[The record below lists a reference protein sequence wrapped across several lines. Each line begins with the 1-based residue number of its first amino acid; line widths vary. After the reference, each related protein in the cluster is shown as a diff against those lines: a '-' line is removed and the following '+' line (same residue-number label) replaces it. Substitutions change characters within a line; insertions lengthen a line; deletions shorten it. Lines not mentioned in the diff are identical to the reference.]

1 MFSPVLQNYNFT
13 DLTLFNKLNSLGI
26 GSTAQT
32 FKIQEKSTGN
42 FFAGKCFGVECSR
55 KSYGLTSSQIEVL
68 TYSKLS
74 HPGLLK
80 FYGFS
85 STDFEGDPNSVLI
98 LEYTPNSLETIVDD
112 LRLDIHHDSWNN
124 TKLLI
129 NLYGIANTMA
139 YLHSNFIIHRDL
151 EPRNILL
158 DSQFYPKISEFGLSR
173 FLDPNSDS
181 HDLTYGVG
189 SLRYMSPEMFE
200 DDDESPILFPYKIDV
215 YSYAIIAF
223 QMLGQRHKFSLA
235 KLSEGKR
242 CEFTKPTP
250 KCYQELIK
258 RCWAQ
263 NPEERPSF
271 QEIADMLSTNRDFI
285 TELGDVDETEFFN
298 YVEMLNGKR
307 PIIEFDQQLKQEI
320 EYEVFEEEPL
330 TFGLC
335 VFDLQTLEKIKKIGE
350 GAFGVVYE
358 VKDKLS
364 EELFSAKIS
373 KFEYY
378 NSLKKNDNVVN
389 FIREVTIL
397 NKLQHPA
404 IMKFIGYSPLNFDK
418 VMKPVIVTELLKNG
432 SLDGV
437 INAEQ
442 KGLSHQQWNETKKLI
457 HLYGIAHALQYMH
470 SHNILH
476 RDLKSANILLDD
488 HLYPK
493 LCDFGLSK
501 DYLTTNEDCQRMNP
515 TELIGSPAFIAPEI
529 FEFERYSKASD
540 VYAYS
545 ILAYQLLTTKI
556 PFEGMF
562 INLIAKKVINK
573 YRPEI
578 PNFLPPCYKQ
588 LIEDCWQH
596 VPENRPSFQ
605 NILDRL
611 RNNPEFITENV
622 DENEFLDYVEMLDNG
637 TVPNTT
643 YPIIHIS
650 IPTKEKLNIEGTSDL
665 SQYSKQDKLGRDL
678 YWKYYKF
685 IDNKTNQE
693 YVGQISNNLI
703 SNMSEQELSKFY
715 DEVKI
720 LSRLKHPNLIAVQG
734 YSFENFKSESK
745 PIIINEFYKRQT
757 LSNIIDMSRN
767 NFIIENWTATAK
779 LINLFGI
786 ASGMSYLHR
795 NGVSHPE
802 LTPNSIIVDNNAHPK
817 LTNYGFFMKL
827 QISNSITQSASKF
840 VNNPIY
846 QAPEILRNEPAVP
859 KSDVYSFGMIAYEI
873 FVKDKP
879 FQEFSRA
886 DKIIN
891 EIINKNARPKFP
903 TDNENKIPE
912 CYQELIERCWCDD
925 PSERPSFD
933 EIIEIL
939 QTDHRFITS
948 EVNELEYTNYIKVV
962 NNFTNKTRITE

>member
-1 MFSPVLQNYNFT
+1 MFHNFSFI
-13 DLTLFNKLNSLGI
+13 DLTLFNKLNSIGI
-26 GSTAQT
+26 GAYSQV
-32 FKIQEKSTGN
+32 FKIQEKKTGN
-42 FFAGKCFGVECSR
+42 FYAAKCIAL
-55 KSYGLTSSQIEVL
+55 SYLSESKQNQIEALV
-68 TYSKLS
+68 YSKIF
-74 HPGLLK
+74 HPGVLK
-80 FYGFS
+80 CYGFS
-85 STDFEGDPNSVLI
+85 TTNFEGDANPVLI
-98 LEYTPNSLETIVDD
+98 LEYMPNGSLETIVND
-112 LRLDIHHDSWNN
+112 LLRGIRPASLNN

-129 NLYGIANTMA
+129 ILYGIASAMA
-139 YLHSNFIIHRDL
+139 YLHSHSIIHRDL
-151 EPRNILL
+151 KPGNILL
-158 DSQFYPKISEFGLSR
+158 DSEFYPKISDFGFSR
-173 FLDPNSDS
+173 IIDDSNSHNVS
-181 HDLTYGVG
+181 IPVG
-189 SLRYMSPEMFE
+189 TLLYMSPEAIG
-200 DDDESPILFPYKIDV
+200 DDEYPIFPTKLDV
-215 YSYAIIAF
+215 YSYGVIAY
-223 QMLGQRHKFSLA
+223 QMFGNTRKTNLREILH
-235 KLSEGKR
+235 GKR
-242 CEFTKPTP
+242 YKFQFTNPTP

-258 RCWAQ
+258 KCWAK

-271 QEIADMLSTNRDFI
+271 EEIADMLSNHRVFI
-285 TELGDVDETEFFN
+285 NELGDVDETEFFN
-298 YVEMLNGKR
+298 YVERISGKR
-307 PIIEFDQQLKQEI
+307 PNVEFDEQLKKDL
-320 EYEVFEEEPL
+320 EYQMFEEEPL
-330 TFGLC
+330 YFGLPA
-335 VFDLQTLEKIKKIGE
+335 FDLQTLEQIRKIGE
-350 GAFGVVYE
+350 GTFGVVYE

-364 EELFSAKIS
+364 EERFSAKIS

-378 NSLKKNDNVVN
+378 NSLKKYNNTVN

-397 NKLQHPA
+397 NKLQHPS

-418 VMKPVIVTELLKNG
+418 VMKPVIVTELLKNS
-432 SLDGV
+432 SLDII

-470 SHNILH
+470 SHDILH
-476 RDLKSANILLDD
+476 RDLKPANILLDD

-501 DYLTTNEDCQRMNP
+501 DYLTTNEDCQKMNP
-515 TELIGSPAFIAPEI
+515 TELIGSLAFIAPEV

-545 ILAYQLLTTKI
+545 ALIYQLLTTKI
-556 PFEGMF
+556 PFEGT
-562 INLIAKKVINK
+562 LISIARNVINK

-588 LIEDCWQH
+588 LIEDCWHH

-605 NILDRL
+605 NILERL

-650 IPTKEKLNIEGTSDL
+650 IPTKVKLNIEGTSDL

-703 SNMSEQELSKFY
+703 SNMSEQELSPFY

-795 NGVSHPE
+795 NGVTHPE
-802 LTPNSIIVDNNAHPK
+802 LTPNSIIVDNNAYPK

-846 QAPEILRNEPAVP
+846 QAPEILRNDSAVP

-879 FQEFSRA
+879 FREFSRA

-891 EIINKNARPKFP
+891 EIINKNSRPKFP
-903 TDNENKIPE
+903 TDENKIPE

-925 PSERPSFD
+925 PADRPSFD

-939 QTDHRFITS
+939 QTNHLFITS
-948 EVNELEYTNYIKVV
+948 EVNELEYTNYINVV